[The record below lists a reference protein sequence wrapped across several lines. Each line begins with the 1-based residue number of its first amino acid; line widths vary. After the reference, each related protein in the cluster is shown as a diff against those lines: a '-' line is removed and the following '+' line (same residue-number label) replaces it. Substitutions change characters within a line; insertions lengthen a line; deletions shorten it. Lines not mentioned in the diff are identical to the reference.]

1 MKRKPFIYAGRGIVA
16 RLNEGLRPIDT
27 DLEKEYVEA
36 FRSLPKEPQRKV
48 VLLKKRKR

>member
-16 RLNEGLRPIDT
+16 RLNEGLHPIDT
-27 DLEKEYVEA
+27 DLEKYIEA
-36 FRSLPKEPQRKV
+36 FRSVPKESHRKV